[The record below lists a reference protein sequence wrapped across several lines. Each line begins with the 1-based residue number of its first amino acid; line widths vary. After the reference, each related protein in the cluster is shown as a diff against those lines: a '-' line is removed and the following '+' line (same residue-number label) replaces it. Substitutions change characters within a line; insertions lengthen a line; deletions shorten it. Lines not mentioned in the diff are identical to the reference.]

1 MSGYKYCITF
11 KFRIVGW
18 SCDIDIV
25 TNIFLENVTDTKLL
39 KIFDALDYHS
49 LTHIDVCCR
58 SATPDCGGVIKED
71 CILTK
76 SQAHISLE
84 RPILKKIFFV
94 KKEMLQEIKEMY

>member
-1 MSGYKYCITF
+1 MILISSPISFARTSP
-11 KFRIVGW
+11 IP
-18 SCDIDIV
+18 
-25 TNIFLENVTDTKLL
+25 KLL
-39 KIFDALDYHS
+39 KNLDAHDYHS

-84 RPILKKIFFV
+84 RPILEKVVFV
-94 KKEMLQEIKEMY
+94 KREMLQE